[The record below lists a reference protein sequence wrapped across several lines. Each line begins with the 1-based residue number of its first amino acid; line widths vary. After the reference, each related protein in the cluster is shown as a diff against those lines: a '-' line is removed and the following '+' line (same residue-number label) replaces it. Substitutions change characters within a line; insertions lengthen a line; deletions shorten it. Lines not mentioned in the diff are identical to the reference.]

1 MSRLSVVQNVVSE
14 SDREVVLVMY
24 ILHLF
29 PPVVQNM
36 MNNSDQKVALQSYVA
51 FVSICCAECGKQLLT
66 RQRYSLVTFVSIC
79 CAEYGE

>member
-1 MSRLSVVQNVVSE
+1 MQNVVSE

-36 MNNSDQKVALQSYVA
+36 MNNSDQKVALQSYVTV
-51 FVSICCAECGKQLLT
+51 VSICCTECGKQLLT
-66 RQRYSLVTFVSIC
+66 RQCYSLVMFPPVVQNMVNN
-79 CAEYGE
+79 